1 MTRLLLII
9 LLFLSSAPAYAEWVK
24 IGDQD
29 QARMTVYV
37 DRDTIH
43 RKGELVKMWHLD
55 DFKTVQTVE
64 DNSYLS
70 IKTQQEYDCPKDRF
84 RALVFMWFSDNM
96 GLGTVIYSV
105 SYEQS
110 WEPVHPDSVGQDLW
124 KVACS
129 KQ

>member
-1 MTRLLLII
+1 MTRLLLFI

-37 DRDTIH
+37 DQDTIH

-70 IKTQQEYDCPKDRF
+70 IKTQQEYDCAADRF
-84 RALVFMWFSDNM
+84 RALVFTWFSDNM
-96 GLGTVIYSV
+96 GLGTAIYSV

-110 WEPVHPDSVGQDLW
+110 WEPVHPDSVGQVLW
-124 KVACS
+124 NVACG
-129 KQ
+129 KK

>member
-110 WEPVHPDSVGQDLW
+110 WEPVHSDSVGQDLW

>member
-1 MTRLLLII
+1 
-9 LLFLSSAPAYAEWVK
+9 
-24 IGDQD
+24 
-29 QARMTVYV
+29 MTVYV